1 MRRRATMCYACVSL
15 LRASDRWRSQSRQV
29 SIASPLRGTETARS
43 KIKIGQRSHDRSA
56 LRQFDPI
63 FVGIEDRRYSRRWF
77 QASLAPAT
85 LGHQP

>member
-1 MRRRATMCYACVSL
+1 MCYACVSL